1 MFFFS
6 VVGKLCVPAHLLCSY
21 KNGKKKKKM
30 NETRNCF
37 IIEAKSSYFKLLSLG
52 RPIYLAIVSKA
63 HLSLWVNNGK
73 CKAKDL
79 P

>member
-1 MFFFS
+1 MGACAFMFFT
-6 VVGKLCVPAHLLCSY
+6 KMA
-21 KNGKKKKKM
+21 KKM
-30 NETRNCF
+30 NEAINCF
-37 IIEAKSSYFKLLSLG
+37 IIEAKNSYFKLFSVG
-52 RPIYLAIVSKA
+52 TPIYLAIVSKA

>member
-1 MFFFS
+1 MA
-6 VVGKLCVPAHLLCSY
+6 KR
-21 KNGKKKKKM
+21 KKKM

-63 HLSLWVNNGK
+63 HLSLGVNNGK
-73 CKAKDL
+73 CKAKDGH
-79 P
+79 